1 MGMIL
6 MSEQLIE
13 AAEELLPEEVA
24 ETVHLDALQQFLQDL
39 PNMAI
44 AFGLKVV
51 LSLIT
56 VFIGVRLINLLRA
69 LLKKSAL
76 RANIDKGIIS
86 FLDSCCKFSLYVVLA
101 FLVGMSFGLNAAT
114 VAAILGS
121 VGVALGLAV
130 QGGLTNFAGGLLIL
144 IAKPFEVGDYIIT
157 SNAEG
162 TVYKVE
168 VLYTK
173 LLSVD
178 DKIVIIP
185 NGELSNSQ
193 IINVTAMD
201 KRKAILNLSISYN
214 SDIKK
219 AREILLKML
228 EECDL
233 VLQNDEKM
241 VAVEELAD
249 SGVILR
255 LQFWTNTNTFRLATW
270 QVLEAA
276 KYALDAGGIEIPF
289 PQMDVHLTKK
299 EISL

>member
-6 MSEQLIE
+6 MSEQFIDV
-13 AAEELLPEEVA
+13 AEELLPEPVA
-24 ETVHLDALQQFLQDL
+24 ETVHLDLLQQFVKDL
-39 PNMAI
+39 PNMAMALAI
-44 AFGLKVV
+44 KVFV
-51 LSLIT
+51 ALIT
-56 VFIGVRLINLLRA
+56 IFIGVKLINLLRA

-101 FLVGMSFGLNAAT
+101 FLIGMSFGLNAAT

-193 IINVTAMD
+193 ITNVTAMD
-201 KRKAILNLSISYN
+201 KRKAILTLSISYG
-214 SDIKK
+214 SDIRT
-219 AREILLKML
+219 ARAILLKTL

-241 VAVEELAD
+241 VAVEDLGD
-249 SGVILR
+249 SGVLLR

-276 KYALDAGGIEIPF
+276 KYALDAGGVEIPF